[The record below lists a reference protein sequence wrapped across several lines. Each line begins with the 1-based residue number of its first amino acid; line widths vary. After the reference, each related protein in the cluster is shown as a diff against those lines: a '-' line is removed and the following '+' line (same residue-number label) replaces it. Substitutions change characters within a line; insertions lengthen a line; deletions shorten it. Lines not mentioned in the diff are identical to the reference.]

1 MKQMQVTGI
10 DSYFLHKSLFTILIT
25 LAQHLCSDFLLVY
38 KNASYS
44 QTRLCPHQMLPV
56 RFFWTFIQIAPS
68 FLLWPE
74 APTPHWCTGSEHQST
89 DCPYCS
95 APTFGFVLGYPV
107 SPWYRYPTSLSILTS
122 PEWKCQC
129 SSLLCS
135 WHPFLHLWACRD
147 ERAYRSPCYLPANG
161 PGGPPLLCEG

>member
-1 MKQMQVTGI
+1 MQVTGI

-129 SSLLCS
+129 SSLLALDI
-135 WHPFLHLWACRD
+135 PFCISGPAEMNGHID
-147 ERAYRSPCYLPANG
+147 LPATSLQMAQEAHHCCVKG
-161 PGGPPLLCEG
+161 KC

>member
-1 MKQMQVTGI
+1 MRQMQVTGI

-25 LAQHLCSDFLLVY
+25 LAQHLYSDFLLVY

-44 QTRLCPHQMLPV
+44 QTGVCPHQMLPV
-56 RFFWTFIQIAPS
+56 RFFWTFIQIASISSGQRPRLHIGAQVLS
-68 FLLWPE
+68 IRV
-74 APTPHWCTGSEHQST
+74 

-95 APTFGFVLGYPV
+95 APTFGFVLGHPT